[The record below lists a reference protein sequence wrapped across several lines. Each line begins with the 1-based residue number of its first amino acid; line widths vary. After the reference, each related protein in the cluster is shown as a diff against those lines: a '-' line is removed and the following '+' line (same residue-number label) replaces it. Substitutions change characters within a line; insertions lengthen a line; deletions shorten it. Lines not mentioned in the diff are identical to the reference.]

1 LRAIKLARTDE
12 ELLKKIKIQF
22 LKESRKMT
30 RELKKGLI
38 GKTIKNVEVLKYG
51 GDVYIKLAMDKGSI
65 VIGTTELGVWID
77 RLESFRKLKREMLR
91 F

>member
-1 LRAIKLARTDE
+1 MARTDE
-12 ELLKKIKIQF
+12 ELLKKIKTQF
-22 LKESRKMT
+22 LKESGKMT

-51 GDVYIKLAMDKGSI
+51 GDVYIKLATDQGPI
-65 VIGTTELGVWID
+65 IIGANDLGVWID
-77 RLESFRKLKREMLR
+77 RPESFRKLKREMLQ